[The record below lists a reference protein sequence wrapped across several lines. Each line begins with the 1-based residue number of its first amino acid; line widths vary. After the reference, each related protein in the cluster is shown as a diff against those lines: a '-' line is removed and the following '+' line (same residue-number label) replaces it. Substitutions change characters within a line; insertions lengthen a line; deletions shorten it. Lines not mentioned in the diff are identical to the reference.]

1 MMAAADRLSGAK
13 TLAEV
18 LATRASLSG
27 DRRWLTLYEKE
38 SARESFTFGEFY
50 ERASRAA
57 GCLSSRGVVQQ
68 DRVLIILP
76 TSIGFFETFFG
87 ALLLGAVPV
96 PLYPPV
102 RLNLLGDYEENLKKL
117 AAVTRARVLVT
128 EELMLPIARRPVE
141 AGGTMAVV
149 SPEDLRKG
157 SPAAPAAFD
166 GSSLGLLQFTSGS
179 TGVQK
184 GVALTHSNLLANVR
198 AIGSVLGLGEEDAG
212 VSWLPLYH
220 DMGLIGMAIAPLY
233 WGLPLFCASPIDFL
247 RRPSRWLRMIS
258 ENRATVTAAPNFAYS
273 LAARK
278 VRDSEIEGIDLSS
291 LRVALCGAEPIN
303 AQTVSGFTG
312 RFGDYGLSPKAFLPA
327 YGLAENTLAVSF
339 SGLGEGARVLSVD
352 RALLDGEGRAVKP
365 VEGSLKRVLVSVGK
379 PLPTVEV
386 EILGEKGKPLP
397 EGWRGE
403 ICVAGPSVMAGYFEN
418 PEATGKALKAGRLH
432 TGDLGFILDGDLFI
446 CGRLKDLVIRAGRN
460 YFAEDLESAA
470 AVEGLRPGGVAVF
483 STEDSGRGVE
493 EIVVVAETARPREGM
508 EEEIK
513 MTIGSAT
520 GCRPDRV
527 ILVAPH
533 TIPKTSS
540 GKIQR
545 FMLKNWYEEGK
556 LAEREGKRGNLPVA
570 SYFLAA
576 LRDFASRF
584 TR

>member
-1 MMAAADRLSGAK
+1 MKTAAGGPAGAK
-13 TLAEV
+13 TLADV
-18 LATRASLSG
+18 LTMRANLSG
-27 DRRWLTLYEKE
+27 DKRWLTLYEKD

-50 ERASRAA
+50 EKAARAA
-57 GCLSSRGVVQQ
+57 GSLAGRGILHG

-117 AAVTRARVLVT
+117 AAVTRAKILVT
-128 EELMLPIARRPVE
+128 EELMLPIARGPVE
-141 AGGTMAVV
+141 AGGTLILA
-149 SPEDLRKG
+149 SPEELRKG
-157 SPAAPAAFD
+157 PPFIPSAFD

-184 GVALTHSNLLANVR
+184 GVALTHSNLLANIR
-198 AIGSVLGLGEEDAG
+198 AVGSVLGLGEEDAG

-233 WGLPLFCASPIDFL
+233 WGLPLYCASPMDFL
-247 RRPSRWLRMIS
+247 RRPARWLRMIF

-303 AQTVSGFTG
+303 PETVRAFTG
-312 RFGDYGLSPKAFLPA
+312 RFKDYGLSPKSFLPA
-327 YGLAENTLAVSF
+327 YGLAENTLAVTF
-339 SGLGEGARVLSVD
+339 SGPGEGAGILGFD
-352 RALLDGEGRAVKP
+352 RALLDGEGRAVKAA
-365 VEGSLKRVLVSVGK
+365 EGTLARVLVSVGK

-386 EILGEKGKPLP
+386 SIVNELGEALP
-397 EGWRGE
+397 EGRRGE
-403 ICVAGPSVMAGYFEN
+403 ICVKGPSVMAGYFEN
-418 PEATGKALKAGRLH
+418 PEATGKALAGGRLH
-432 TGDLGFILDGDLFI
+432 TGDLGFVLGGDLYI

-460 YFAEDLESAA
+460 YFAEDLEAAA

-483 STEDSGRGVE
+483 STRETKRGVE

-508 EEEIK
+508 EEEIR
-513 MTIGSAT
+513 TSIVNAT

-527 ILVAPH
+527 VLVAPH

-556 LAEREGKRGNLPVA
+556 LAGREGKRGNLPFA
-570 SYFLAA
+570 SYLLAA
-576 LRDFASRF
+576 LKDFFSRIKG
-584 TR
+584 